1 MWSSWNRYLLMWC
14 MNGIVFWVSIAWQ
27 QEPWHRLCWTH
38 QTDLKYKPRNAFSYS
53 GRHYVILHIE
63 MYTVYHDF
71 ITHKGQ
77 KMFRMGYLRNTKQ
90 IFLID
95 FLVYKGVFSF
105 NIYQS
110 HLSISTIYTT
120 AYTNNN
126 HEELC
131 K

>member
-1 MWSSWNRYLLMWC
+1 MRFHLVDGETIFHC
-14 MNGIVFWVSIAWQ
+14 
-27 QEPWHRLCWTH
+27 
-38 QTDLKYKPRNAFSYS
+38 
-53 GRHYVILHIE
+53 VILHIE

-77 KMFRMGYLRNTKQ
+77 KMFRMGYLRNTKH